1 MSYNNTGLK
10 GGVSRR
16 AKSAP
21 LLKAD
26 PKSNKGL
33 EMTNNSGIVKRSARN
48 QQNELIKALNA
59 FGLDVKKIEKK
70 SEKTSRTSMLQT
82 KINSLSST
90 LEKYNKELNKARD
103 DLNALYEIL
112 EIWDNNNEFENFYDR
127 KRNIFYKSKDELQK
141 AIDKKLD
148 LIRKKLLYIK
158 NNELEIMKQS
168 GILDDY
174 TLSKDINN
182 MAARLGET
190 TLSSISESRK
200 YVI

>member
-148 LIRKKLLYIK
+148 LIRKKLLYNK
-158 NNELEIMKQS
+158 NNEIEIMKQS